1 VVNADARQLV
11 LSRHDD
17 SANLLVQRCSFA
29 RSEIKGIH
37 EKKRFTGV
45 KRTSVTSLVSFV
57 GQDRSQEVVES
68 LQVSHSSMSTS
79 ANACRL
85 RTAGAMKHLL
95 VLSAT
100 LLVSAAVVDSFRA
113 PQPNGAAPTRSRA
126 TRTTTSRRCCSP
138 SSRNVASIPSS
149 QFLYP
154 IVKSRICQLQL
165 AAENDA
171 ISSSTSTSSSFTP
184 AGRDEL
190 LRKVVDRARELG
202 PVGVYQPEID
212 QDELLQLAMQLRPY
226 SDPAPARIPLAG
238 VFDLV
243 YSASP
248 YLSSGRLWGPV
259 HGRVTQEFLSPAEF
273 CNRVD
278 FGPVRLS
285 LAVTCE
291 AKSDTVVHVN
301 FVETRVSAWGA
312 TLVTSPAQGG
322 GEWKYIFAG
331 TLTEPG
337 SSDGGG
343 TEDATKTRRRF
354 IRVLEAPNLFVI
366 EQLLPPEA

>member
-11 LSRHDD
+11 LSRH
-17 SANLLVQRCSFA
+17 APRTRYA
-29 RSEIKGIH
+29 KSEINGIQNASR
-37 EKKRFTGV
+37 E
-45 KRTSVTSLVSFV
+45 SVGMSVMSSVSFV
-57 GQDRSQEVVES
+57 DQYRCWNAPREPNFTT
-68 LQVSHSSMSTS
+68 MSAS
-79 ANACRL
+79 AAAFRI
-85 RTAGAMKHLL
+85 RKAGVMNQLL
-95 VLSAT
+95 VLSAA
-100 LLVSAAVVDSFRA
+100 LLVSGTVVDSFRT
-113 PQPNGAAPTRSRA
+113 PHPIGTAPTRSRGP
-126 TRTTTSRRCCSP
+126 TTTTSRRCCSP
-138 SSRNVASIPSS
+138 SSRTVASIPSS
-149 QFLYP
+149 QFLHP
-154 IVKSRICQLQL
+154 IGKLRICRLQL

-171 ISSSTSTSSSFTP
+171 LPSSTSTSSSSSSSSLTP
-184 AGRDEL
+184 PTGRDEL
-190 LRKVVDRARELG
+190 LRQVVDRARELG
-202 PVGVYQPEID
+202 PVGVYQPEKD
-212 QDELLQLAMQLRPY
+212 QDDLLELAMQLRPY

-259 HGRVTQEFLSPAEF
+259 HGRVTQEFLYPAEF

-301 FVETRVSAWGA
+301 FVETRVSVWGA
-312 TLVTSPAQGG
+312 TLLTSPAQGG

-331 TLTEPG
+331 TLAEPG

-343 TEDATKTRRRF
+343 TEDATETRRRF

-366 EQLLPPEA
+366 EQLLPPPSRDD